1 MYQIYPAKQPCIIGK
16 LQTTTKNKVFKML
29 AINTELLLEN
39 QDLSIFK
46 ITENFTC
53 VRFLDQNKERFE
65 LEFNLEK
72 GTSFNT
78 FLIKSNEELYIIH
91 PPEKEYSKSINQII
105 SSFFDQFEL
114 HKINI
119 ITGHI
124 NPKIIETI
132 KFISTKFS
140 NLTITCSNPGFK
152 LISELWNQKN
162 PNSTNFINAKLPT
175 INVIKKEL
183 CLELENNL
191 LELFPIPTAR
201 WPGGLIVYESN
212 EEMLLSEKIFSA
224 HIASKVWSENNR
236 VSTEI
241 DRKHFYDCLM
251 APMSSQIITI
261 AEKIS
266 ELDIKSIAP
275 LHGPAVEYSLKSFIN
290 DYIRWGENLSTNN
303 TKIALIYASA
313 YGNTASIGDAL
324 AKGINRTTVEV
335 ESINCEFS
343 SNDVLIKSIQNADG
357 YLIGSPT
364 LGGHAPTPIIS
375 ALGTLLSE
383 GNRDKPVGIFGSFGW
398 SGEAIDL
405 LETKLKDGGFKFS
418 FDPIRIKFSPSK
430 PKIKELE
437 DIGTHFGRKIL
448 KKVKKKIRKSD
459 TGMISSKTD
468 PTLQALGRVLGS
480 LCILTASKGKDE
492 NNVKGAMLASW
503 VSQASFSPPGLSI
516 AVAKDRS
523 VESLLQ
529 IGDTFALNI
538 LGEKDFK
545 GPLKRFTK
553 HFSPGEDRFEGLDI
567 EFTPNDQ
574 IIIPESLA
582 WLDACVKER
591 MECGDHWVIYAEV
604 LHGNVLKSDSLT
616 AVHHRKSGANY

>member
-1 MYQIYPAKQPCIIGK
+1 M
-16 LQTTTKNKVFKML
+16 TEFNKS
-29 AINTELLLEN
+29 
-39 QDLSIFK
+39 LSITNTKFAEFK

-53 VRFLDQNKERFE
+53 IRFLDQNIERFE

-78 FLIKSNEELYIIH
+78 FFIKNNDELFIIY
-91 PPEKEYSKSINQII
+91 PPEKINLNSFNKII
-105 SSFFDQFEL
+105 SKFFDESRFIN
-114 HKINI
+114 INI

-124 NPKIIETI
+124 NPQIIETI
-132 KFISTKFS
+132 KNVCNQYQ

-162 PNSTNFINAKLPT
+162 PNLTSLIEVELPKIN
-175 INVIKKEL
+175 IIKKEL
-183 CLELENNL
+183 HLELDNIS
-191 LELFPIPTAR
+191 LELIPIPTAR
-201 WPGGLIVYESN
+201 WPGGLMVYESN
-212 EEMLLSEKIFSA
+212 NEILLSEKIFSA
-224 HIASKVWSENNR
+224 HIASETWSETNR
-236 VSTEI
+236 ISTEI

-251 APMSSQIITI
+251 APMSNQVVTI
-261 AEKIS
+261 VEKIF
-266 ELDIKSIAP
+266 ELDIKTITP
-275 LHGPAVEYSLKSFIN
+275 IHGPAIEYSLKSFIN
-290 DYIRWGENLSTNN
+290 DYIRWGENLVKNSP
-303 TKIALIYASA
+303 KITLIYASA

-324 AKGINRTTVEV
+324 AKGINRTSVEV
-335 ESINCEFS
+335 NSINCEFT

-383 GNRDKPVGIFGSFGW
+383 GDRTKPVGIFGSFGW

-405 LETKLKDGGFKFS
+405 LESKLKDGGFKFS
-418 FDPIRIKFSPSK
+418 FDPIRIKFSPNK

-437 DIGTHFGRKIL
+437 EIGTHFGRKII
-448 KKVKKKIRKSD
+448 KKAKQKNRKSD

-468 PTLQALGRVLGS
+468 PTLQALGRVIGS
-480 LCILTASKGKDE
+480 LCVLTASKGKNE

-503 VSQASFSPPGLSI
+503 ISQASFSPPGLSI

-529 IGDTFALNI
+529 IGDSFAVNI
-538 LGEKDFK
+538 LGENDFRE
-545 GPLKRFTK
+545 PLKRFTK
-553 HFSPGEDRFEGLDI
+553 PFEPGEDRFEGLDI
-567 EFTPNDQ
+567 QLTPSNQ
-574 IIIPESLA
+574 IIIPNSLA
-582 WLDACVKER
+582 WLDASVKER

-604 LHGNVLKSDSLT
+604 IHGNILKSDSLT

>member
-1 MYQIYPAKQPCIIGK
+1 MSE
-16 LQTTTKNKVFKML
+16 
-29 AINTELLLEN
+29 INTSLLSEN
-39 QDLSIFK
+39 IYFSKFE
-46 ITENFTC
+46 ITKNFTC

-72 GTSFNT
+72 GTSYNT
-78 FLIKSNEELYIIH
+78 FFIKSNAELFIIH
-91 PPEKEYSKSINQII
+91 PPEKGYSKAINKII
-105 SSFFDQFEL
+105 STFLDQYEL
-114 HKINI
+114 NKINI

-132 KFISTKFS
+132 KSISTQFQ

-162 PNSTNFINAKLPT
+162 PNSTNFIDVQLPI

-183 CLELENNL
+183 SLELENTS
-191 LELFPIPTAR
+191 LELIPVPTAR
-201 WPGGLIVYESN
+201 WPGGLIVYECN
-212 EEMLLSEKIFSA
+212 QEILLSEKIFSA
-224 HIASKVWSENNR
+224 HIATEDWSESNR
-236 VSTEI
+236 ISTEI

-251 APMSSQIITI
+251 APMSNQIVSI

-266 ELDIKSIAP
+266 ELDIKTIAP
-275 LHGPAVEYSLKSFIN
+275 LHGPAIEYSLKSFVN

-303 TKIALIYASA
+303 PKIALIYASA

-324 AKGINRTTVEV
+324 AKGINRTSVEV
-335 ESINCEFS
+335 ESINCEFT
-343 SNDVLIKSIQNADG
+343 SNDVLIKSIHDADG

-364 LGGHAPTPIIS
+364 LGGHAPTPIVS

-418 FDPIRIKFSPSK
+418 FDPIRIKFSPNK

-437 DIGTHFGRKIL
+437 EIGTHFGRKIL
-448 KKVKKKIRKSD
+448 KKAKQKTRKSD

-480 LCILTASKGKDE
+480 LCVLTASKGKDE

-529 IGDTFALNI
+529 IGDYFALSI
-538 LGEKDFK
+538 LSEKDFRE
-545 GPLKRFTK
+545 PLKRFTK
-553 HFSPGEDRFEGLDI
+553 PFSPGEDRFEGLNI
-567 EFTPNDQ
+567 EYTPNQ
-574 IIIPESLA
+574 QVIIPESLA
-582 WLDACVKER
+582 WLDASVKER

-604 LHGNVLKSDSLT
+604 LHGNILKSDCLT

>member
-1 MYQIYPAKQPCIIGK
+1 MS
-16 LQTTTKNKVFKML
+16 
-29 AINTELLLEN
+29 EN
-39 QDLSIFK
+39 QTGLLVKDKNFSTFE
-46 ITENFTC
+46 ITENFIC
-53 VRFLDQNKERFE
+53 IRFFDQNKERFE

-78 FLIKSNEELYIIH
+78 FLITSKDEFFIIH
-91 PPEKEYSKSINQII
+91 PPEKEYSESINELICN
-105 SSFFDQFEL
+105 FRDQFKFTKL
-114 HKINI
+114 NI
-119 ITGHI
+119 ITGHV

-132 KFISTKFS
+132 KSISSQFK

-152 LISELWNQKN
+152 LISELWNQRN
-162 PNSTNFINAKLPT
+162 PNLKTFIEQDLPK
-175 INVIKKEL
+175 INIVKKEL
-183 CLELENNL
+183 DLEFENISL
-191 LELFPIPTAR
+191 KLFPVPTAR
-201 WPGGLIVYESN
+201 WPGGLIVYEEN
-212 EEMLLSEKIFSA
+212 QEILLSEKIFSA
-224 HIASKVWSENNR
+224 HLASEEWSEKTR
-236 VSTEI
+236 ISTEI

-251 APMSSQIITI
+251 APMSNQIVSIT
-261 AEKIS
+261 EKIS
-266 ELDIKSIAP
+266 ELDIKTIVP
-275 LHGPAVEYSLKSFIN
+275 LHGPAIEYSLKSFLN

-303 TKIALIYASA
+303 SKIVLIYASA

-324 AKGINRTTVEV
+324 AKGVNMTSVEV
-335 ESINCEFS
+335 ESINCEFT
-343 SNDVLIKSIQNADG
+343 SNDKLIKSIHNADG

-364 LGGHAPTPIIS
+364 LGGHAPTPIVS

-383 GNRDKPVGIFGSFGW
+383 GDRDKPVGIFGSFGW

-418 FDPIRIKFSPSK
+418 FDPIRIKFSPNK

-437 DIGTHFGRKIL
+437 EIGTHFGRRIL
-448 KKVKKKIRKSD
+448 KKAKQNLRKSD

-468 PTLQALGRVLGS
+468 PKLQALGRVLGS
-480 LCILTASKGKDE
+480 LCVLTASKGKDE

-529 IGDTFALNI
+529 IGDSFALNI
-538 LGEKDFK
+538 LSEKDFRE
-545 GPLKRFTK
+545 PLKRFTK
-553 HFSPGEDRFEGLDI
+553 TFAPGEDRFEGLNI
-567 EFTPNDQ
+567 ELTPNNQ
-574 IIIPESLA
+574 VIIPESLA
-582 WLDACVKER
+582 WLDASVKER

-604 LHGNVLKSDSLT
+604 LHGNILKSDSLT

>member
-1 MYQIYPAKQPCIIGK
+1 MPVI
-16 LQTTTKNKVFKML
+16 NKS
-29 AINTELLLEN
+29 LLLDNKKISTFE
-39 QDLSIFK
+39 

-53 VRFLDQNKERFE
+53 IRFLNQNKERFE

-78 FLIKSNEELYIIH
+78 FLIISEDELLIIH
-91 PPEKEYSKSINQII
+91 PPEKEYSESINEVI
-105 SSFFDQFEL
+105 SNIHDEYKIK
-114 HKINI
+114 KINI

-132 KFISTKFS
+132 KSISVQFI

-162 PNSTNFINAKLPT
+162 PNLKTFIEQKLPE
-175 INVIKKEL
+175 INIVKKEL
-183 CLELENNL
+183 NLELENISL
-191 LELFPIPTAR
+191 KLFPVPTAR
-201 WPGGLIVYESN
+201 WPGGLIIYEEN
-212 EEMLLSEKIFSA
+212 QEILLSEKIFSA
-224 HIASKVWSENNR
+224 HLASEEWSETNR
-236 VSTEI
+236 ISTEI

-251 APMSSQIITI
+251 APMSNQIVSIV
-261 AEKIS
+261 EKIS
-266 ELDIKSIAP
+266 ELDIKIIAP
-275 LHGPAVEYSLKSFIN
+275 LHGPAIEYSLKSFLN

-303 TKIALIYASA
+303 SKIVLIYASA

-324 AKGINRTTVEV
+324 AKGINRTSVEV
-335 ESINCEFS
+335 ESINCEFT
-343 SNDVLIKSIQNADG
+343 SNDELIKSIQNADG

-364 LGGHAPTPIIS
+364 LGGHAPTPIVS

-383 GNRDKPVGIFGSFGW
+383 GNRDKPVGIFGSYGW

-418 FDPIRIKFSPSK
+418 FDPIRIKFSPNK

-437 DIGTHFGRKIL
+437 EIGTHFGRKIL
-448 KKVKKKIRKSD
+448 KKAKQKIRKSD

-480 LCILTASKGKDE
+480 LCVLTASKGKDE

-529 IGDTFALNI
+529 KGDCFALNI
-538 LGEKDFK
+538 LSEKNFRD
-545 GPLKRFTK
+545 PLKRFTK
-553 HFSPGEDRFEGLDI
+553 SFSPGEDRFEGLDI
-567 EFTPNDQ
+567 ELTPNNQ
-574 IIIPESLA
+574 VIIPKSLA
-582 WLDACVKER
+582 WLDASVKER

-604 LHGNVLKSDSLT
+604 LHGNILQSDSLT